1 MARKLIP
8 DVAQVE
14 PAGTHPLPG
23 LPGNKVVRVDRDN
36 FERDPYPGLEYN
48 ISLLQPG
55 ECVTIPKVV
64 RDLRQ
69 VAWRRLHSRI
79 LSERRQHRAYT
90 VRSLPDG
97 LRLWRKS

>member
-14 PAGTHPLPG
+14 PVGTHPLPA
-23 LPGNKVVRVDRDN
+23 LPGNKAVRVDKDS
-36 FERDPYPGLEYN
+36 FEHDPYPGLEYN
-48 ISLLQPG
+48 ISLLRPG
-55 ECVTIPKVV
+55 ESVFIPKVV

-79 LSERRQHRAYT
+79 LGERRQQRAYT